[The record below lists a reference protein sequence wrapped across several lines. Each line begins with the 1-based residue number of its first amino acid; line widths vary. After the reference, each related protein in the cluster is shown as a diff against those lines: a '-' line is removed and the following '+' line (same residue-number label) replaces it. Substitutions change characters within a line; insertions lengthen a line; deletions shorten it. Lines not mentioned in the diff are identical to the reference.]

1 MNDAYRYIPFSKG
14 SDVKTYIFAVSLE
27 PDEEGW
33 RAFYSPLEH
42 VGASTWGATE
52 DEALKH
58 IQEVLSMIVEE
69 FAEEGRDLPSSQ
81 GLLVT
86 GGAAVAVTK

>member
-1 MNDAYRYIPFSKG
+1 MNDAYHYTPFSKG

-33 RAFYSPLEH
+33 RAFYPPLEH
-42 VGASTWGATE
+42 VGASTWGETE

-69 FAEEGRDLPSSQ
+69 FADEGKDIPSSQ